1 MELTLDEQI
10 LILLRERGPLASE
23 EIAHY
28 LGRNVNEVKDE
39 LQYLELD
46 KLITR
51 VKRGILFRKEVF
63 DLTPTGLEEAQKA
76 YEKLREI
83 SHEILSR
90 ISSMNEKELE
100 EFLNQYMALMP
111 LIMILNLL
119 PFEMLIWVLGSST
132 AHDNSAYSNN

>member
-10 LILLRERGPLASE
+10 LILLRERGPLTSE

-28 LGRNVNEVKDE
+28 LGRGVNEVKDE

-46 KLITR
+46 KLIIR
-51 VKRGILFRKEVF
+51 DKKGILFRKEVF

-76 YEKLREI
+76 YEKLRGI
-83 SHEILSR
+83 SQEILSK
-90 ISSMNEKELE
+90 ISSMNEEELKEM
-100 EFLNQYMALMP
+100 LNQYMAIIP

-119 PFEMLIWVLGSST
+119 PLEMLIWMLGFPT
-132 AHDNSAYSNN
+132 IHDNTTH

>member
-10 LILLRERGPLASE
+10 LILLRERGSLTSE

-28 LGRNVNEVKDE
+28 LGRDVNEVKDE

-51 VKRGILFRKEVF
+51 VKKGILFRKEVF

-76 YEKLREI
+76 YEKLRGI
-83 SHEILSR
+83 SQEILSK
-90 ISSMNEKELE
+90 INSMNEEELKEM
-100 EFLNQYMALMP
+100 LNQYMALMP
-111 LIMILNLL
+111 LIIILNLL
-119 PFEMLIWVLGSST
+119 PLEMLIWMLSFPTIRKNST
-132 AHDNSAYSNN
+132 H